1 MSAINDSGQL
11 KRTVRPRRASI
22 IWFLAAAVL
31 FLASAALQLAASLQ
45 RWVVFSG
52 SRSPEDT
59 SVEDHLYDYSFPFD
73 PWESIGTAA
82 QFFGVGVLILALGVL
97 AMAFGVLGLPGAAG
111 SRSVIEIVL
120 AILVAASFIMHGTH
134 ALVSGVTGAPSE
146 LQNTMWLIRTQL
158 LVGLASLIAL
168 ASLWASRLRAAMAA
182 CLFLLGSTIVGEIVA
197 NFMIAPMIAGGT
209 SHDTTRWSET
219 VIAAS
224 TAAAA
229 VSMLY
234 AIKTV
239 TRRGASSA

>member
-1 MSAINDSGQL
+1 
-11 KRTVRPRRASI
+11 
-22 IWFLAAAVL
+22 
-31 FLASAALQLAASLQ
+31 
-45 RWVVFSG
+45 
-52 SRSPEDT
+52 
-59 SVEDHLYDYSFPFD
+59 
-73 PWESIGTAA
+73 
-82 QFFGVGVLILALGVL
+82 
-97 AMAFGVLGLPGAAG
+97 MAFGVLGLPGAAG

-146 LQNTMWLIRTQL
+146 LQNSMWLIRTQL

-168 ASLWASRLRAAMAA
+168 ASMWGPRLRAAMAA

-219 VIAAS
+219 VIAVS

-229 VSMLY
+229 VAMLY